1 MKNNNIL
8 NLWAGVIL
16 SSLFNTL
23 NVFIKLI
30 FCTGGIAALVPL
42 SVQLI
47 FYAIL
52 SYVSYD
58 YYIKLY
64 KNQMKSPDE
73 MSARMNT

>member
-1 MKNNNIL
+1 MKHDNL
-8 NLWAGVIL
+8 NFLPGVIL
-16 SSLFNTL
+16 GLLFNTL
-23 NVFIKLI
+23 NVFIQLI
-30 FCTGGIAALVPL
+30 FCTGGIVALVPL
-42 SVQLI
+42 TVQLI